1 MDVIDDNTKLRRSP
15 NVAGHNLGSNE
26 GGVLLHLQSGQYH
39 GVNNVG
45 WAIWSLLDRPHTIS
59 ELVAGLQPQFAEVSG
74 LAEDVRAFVDH
85 LLARDLLE
93 VLTEGEH

>member
-1 MDVIDDNTKLRRSP
+1 MIDDNAKLRRSP
-15 NVAGHNLGSNE
+15 HVAGHNLGNNE

-39 GVNNVG
+39 GVNSLG
-45 WAIWSLLDRPHTIS
+45 WAMWGLLDRPRAIS
-59 ELVAGLQPQFAEVSG
+59 ELVADLRPQFAEVSS